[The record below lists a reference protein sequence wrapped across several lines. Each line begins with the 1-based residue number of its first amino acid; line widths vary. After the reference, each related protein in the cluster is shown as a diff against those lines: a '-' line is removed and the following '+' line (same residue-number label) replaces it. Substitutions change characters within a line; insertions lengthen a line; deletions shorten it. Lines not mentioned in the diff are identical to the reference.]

1 MIVNCIL
8 CKESTNFLDN
18 YKFHVNSDI
27 DFFGQIKIFYCEK
40 CDLAFADPMPSRS
53 KLDFFYENIYRD
65 VGRPQYKNL
74 ELLEESLKSQKN
86 YDYIEYL
93 TESLNFNKIQNIF
106 DFGSGSGDI
115 GFLLSKKFNHLKL
128 HTIETDNFSQEILK
142 KRNYKIYKDFSEIQT
157 KFDLIISTH
166 TLEHL
171 TNLDIIE
178 NFKKIL
184 KKNHYM
190 FFEVPNNLF
199 RINFLK
205 RPYDSPHLIF
215 FSKRSFEIIEKEFKL
230 KIFNLGFASYSIE
243 ESFKYMQKSKE
254 TYQYWS
260 KENKLSNIQFTKKL
274 IKSILPNFIIT
285 LWRKFKIKSILQ
297 NKNFLN
303 NNENS
308 WCIRVIYE
316 NLEDS

>member
-1 MIVNCIL
+1 MSSEMKKNLPYKKVQYLMNNKFLIIFIPIL
-8 CKESTNFLDN
+8 SFFYQGATAQSINQTVRIALDN
-18 YKFHVNSDI
+18 N
-27 DFFGQIKIFYCEK
+27 
-40 CDLAFADPMPSRS
+40 
-53 KLDFFYENIYRD
+53 
-65 VGRPQYKNL
+65 
-74 ELLEESLKSQKN
+74 ESLKSQKN

-93 TESLNFNKIQNIF
+93 TQSLNFNKIQNIF

-115 GFLLSKKFNHLKL
+115 GFLLSQKFNHLKL

-142 KRNYKIYKDFSEIQT
+142 KRNYKIYRDFSEIQN

-166 TLEHL
+166 ALEHL
-171 TNLDIIE
+171 TNLDIII

-199 RINFLK
+199 KVNFLK

-215 FSKRSFEIIEKEFKL
+215 FSKKSFEMIEKEFKL
-230 KIFNLGFASYSIE
+230 KIFNLSFASYSIE
-243 ESFKYMQKSKE
+243 DSFRYMQKSKE
-254 TYQYWS
+254 TYQFWS
-260 KENKLSNIQFTKKL
+260 KENKINKIQLIKKL
-274 IKSILPNFIIT
+274 IKSILPNFIIEI
-285 LWRKFKIKSILQ
+285 WRKLRNGNILSNQ
-297 NKNFLN
+297 KFLK

-308 WCIRVIYE
+308 WCLRVLYK